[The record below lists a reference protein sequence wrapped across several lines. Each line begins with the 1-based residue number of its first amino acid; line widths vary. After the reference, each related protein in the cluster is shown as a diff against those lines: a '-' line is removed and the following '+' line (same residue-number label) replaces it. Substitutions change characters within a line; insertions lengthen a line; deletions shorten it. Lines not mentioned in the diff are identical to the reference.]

1 MNRNISL
8 LLVAV
13 IVGVALGALV
23 SLKLTQDDSP
33 GGQSAA
39 IESQDLVDQVAVY
52 DPSAS
57 ELDRIAGILES
68 LTATL
73 NEEIDEQRLLS
84 QQVERLQEDVEE
96 LQAEQR
102 RRAERDPPPR
112 VLDMRAM
119 DMRFAEMGFTEQDKE
134 AIFDMVR
141 ASQVDQVELDDRA
154 RREGWI
160 NTQRYVEESQAL
172 FTYESPIR
180 AELGDERYDRYL
192 YAMGRPNRVV
202 AGSIMHTSE
211 AQKAGFQRGDVIVS
225 YGGEPVYSNLHL
237 VKLRSSGKAGEPAIV
252 EINRNGQP
260 MLLTIPRGPMGFGG
274 SEENID
280 PRTNTKPQGESPD

>member
-13 IVGVALGALV
+13 IVGVAFGALI
-23 SLKLTQDDSP
+23 SLKLTQDDSA

-39 IESQDLVDQVAVY
+39 SESRDLVDQVSVY

-57 ELDRIAGILES
+57 ELDRIADTLES
-68 LTATL
+68 LTTTL
-73 NEEIDEQRLLS
+73 NEEVGERRVLS
-84 QQVERLQEDVEE
+84 HQVERLQESVEE

-102 RRAERDPPPR
+102 RRAERDPPPN
-112 VLDMRAM
+112 VIDGRAM
-119 DMRFAEMGFTEQDKE
+119 DVRFAEMGFTEQDKE

-141 ASQVDQVELDDRA
+141 ASQVGQIELDDRA

-160 NTQRYVEESQAL
+160 HSQRFVEESQAL

-192 YAMGRPNRVV
+192 YAMGRPNRIV
-202 AGSIMHTSE
+202 AGSIMRTSE
-211 AQKAGFQRGDVIVS
+211 AQKAGFQTGDVIVR
-225 YGGEPVYSNLHL
+225 YGGEPVFGRLHL
-237 VKLRSSGKAGEPAIV
+237 VKLRSSGVAGEPVVV
-252 EINRNGQP
+252 EIYRNGRP
-260 MLLTIPRGPMGFGG
+260 MQLTIPRGPMGFGG
-274 SEENID
+274 SETSVD
-280 PRTNTKPQGESPD
+280 PRTNTPDEGP